1 VAGHNDKQQEFYM
14 PLDFAD
20 ILGRTTLRLGQLEDV
35 VSQTT
40 TRTRAQLALKDLRD
54 NVERLTLMHAEL
66 VQLRQRLQAASTD
79 AARRHARF
87 LALLDFVKEPVLL
100 VAGTGLEIQHA
111 NVAAAAFLNLSVSSL
126 AGRHLL
132 SFVAADRP
140 GVQATLD
147 NAATWPAHLATT
159 MRPRERRAV
168 SVTLR
173 LDRCE
178 EPDWFLCHIAPQQ
191 H

>member
-1 VAGHNDKQQEFYM
+1 M

-54 NVERLTLMHAEL
+54 SIERLTLMHAEL
-66 VQLRQRLQAASTD
+66 VELRRSLEAATTD
-79 AARRHARF
+79 AARHHARF
-87 LALLDFVKEPVLL
+87 VALLDFMEAPVLL
-100 VAGTGLEIQHA
+100 VAEMGLEIQYA
-111 NVAAAAFLNLSVSSL
+111 NTAAAAFLNLSASSL
-126 AGRHLL
+126 PGRHLL

-140 GVQATLD
+140 AIQGMMSSAT
-147 NAATWPAHLATT
+147 TWPVRVTTT

-168 SVTLR
+168 PVTLR
-173 LDRCE
+173 IDRCDE
-178 EPDWFLCHIAPQQ
+178 ADCFLCHIAPR
-191 H
+191 HD